1 MMLPALPPDAD
12 TRSITERL
20 NRLIREF
27 NRGEQDLFAPI
38 SAPDTG
44 TADAHAIAPVPG
56 IGRYLVHQVFAFKA
70 ARANATAAPTLAVNG
85 LAAGRIFLPNGD
97 PLVAGDIA
105 ADGTTTVSVAS
116 VEDEAP
122 TFHLMNPQASALAY
136 ADSVGAA
143 ARAHA
148 DSVGVDSR
156 AYADTIGNAARS
168 DAARLGVRAWANWT
182 GGTTRIGGSFNV
194 SSITRLGGGLYYVNF
209 ATAAPSVA
217 YVALAA
223 GDGGPGVFTSAR
235 PDTAARAFVYSANT
249 LVQGY
254 QDANPY
260 SFAAFW

>member
-70 ARANATAAPTLAVNG
+70 ARANATPAPTLAVNG
-85 LAAGRIFLPNGD
+85 LAAGTIVLPSGD

-136 ADSVGAA
+136 ADSVGTAA
-143 ARAHA
+143 
-148 DSVGVDSR
+148 R
-156 AYADTIGNAARS
+156 AYADTIGDAARAH
-168 DAARLGVRAWANWT
+168 AARLGVRAWANWT

-254 QDANPY
+254 QDASPY